1 MMIYGGEEIEKNG
14 IGSFTVRVPKMA
26 SVIMADDLI
35 NVKKT
40 FKDFKFNNQI
50 NPKDNL
56 LISKS
61 STFPSLSLSKIEN
74 IDVKRV
80 ISVDKADKII
90 IDEIPDFNRNNY
102 NIRYL
107 HRIKVIMHDEETI
120 YYHVSYRNIDEVDV
134 IYKQRYKNGY
144 ENAKVYCHEVG
155 MCQIIDTQKEDLE
168 IIINNPD
175 KLISTDQLNDYVNKF
190 LDKITI
196 SDIES
201 LKNLMT
207 SSEKSLVR
215 TGIEL
220 LNNYNFDDY
229 IYEVLN
235 LLRETNYFIKYYN
248 LTNLISFKNILHQLK
263 ISSGILEYYSYELDI
278 AIFDHPKLN
287 KNIREEIKNMLTQMS
302 INTIRSNSFLNKI
315 NKMFDLNITLNNIEV
330 LWD

>member
-1 MMIYGGEEIEKNG
+1 MIYGGEEITKNG
-14 IGSFTVRVPKMA
+14 IGGFTVRIPKMS
-26 SVIMADDLI
+26 SVILDDDLI

-61 STFPSLSLSKIEN
+61 SVFPSLSLSKIEN

-90 IDEIPDFNRNNY
+90 IDDIPNFDRNNY

-107 HRIKVIMHDEETI
+107 HRIRVIIHDEETI
-120 YYHVSYRNIDEVDV
+120 YYHVSYRNIDEVDI
-134 IYKQRYKNGY
+134 IYERSYKNGY

-155 MCQIIDTQKEDLE
+155 MCQIIDIPKEDLE

-196 SDIES
+196 NDIES
-201 LKNLMT
+201 LRNLMT

-229 IYEVLN
+229 IYEVLK
-235 LLRETNYFIKYYN
+235 LLKEADYFIKKHN

-263 ISSGILEYYSYELDI
+263 ITSRMLEYYSSELDI
-278 AIFDHPKLN
+278 AIFNHPKLN
-287 KNIREEIKNMLTQMS
+287 KDKKEEIKNMLTHMS
-302 INTIRSNSFLNKI
+302 IDVIKHNSFLNKI
-315 NKMFDLNITLNNIEV
+315 NKLFDLNINLNNIEI
-330 LWD
+330 LWR